1 MHNENEEILMKPL
14 IMMVMLASAACSAQ
28 EQNNARTADPASAT
42 RESEKP
48 GTRPPTKSEPTGSA
62 SSTTS
67 APKKDER
74 GNTPVGQTR
83 AGEAPAAGAIADPEG
98 ATKR

>member
-1 MHNENEEILMKPL
+1 MKPL
-14 IMMVMLASAACSAQ
+14 MMMVMLASAACSAQ
-28 EQNNARTADPASAT
+28 EQNNARTAEPSNVT
-42 RESEKP
+42 REAEKP
-48 GTRPPTKSEPTGSA
+48 GSRPPAKSESAGSA